1 MPCVRQRDPVFRI
14 CGVVTMEDVLEE
26 ILQKE
31 IVDEFDPAGPR
42 ASRGAFS
49 LSYNRVCA
57 FFKAFVPSLSLL

>member
-1 MPCVRQRDPVFRI
+1 
-14 CGVVTMEDVLEE
+14 MEDVLEE